1 MEEIKTFAE
10 TKTQQSYKRMKDRIY
25 LQKAERACH
34 HGPDACS
41 HQLTLQLAAAIPQ
54 YETQQQTN
62 QPLFPLCLHLKHQQ
76 KNPSFV
82 EISSEECHETHPCS
96 KHDS

>member
-10 TKTQQSYKRMKDRIY
+10 MKTQQSYKRMNDRIY
-25 LQKAERACH
+25 LQESERACH

-41 HQLTLQLAAAIPQ
+41 HQLTLQFAAAIPQ

-62 QPLFPLCLHLKHQQ
+62 QPLFSRCLHLKHQQ

-82 EISSEECHETHPCS
+82 EISPEECHESHPCS
-96 KHDS
+96 KHNS